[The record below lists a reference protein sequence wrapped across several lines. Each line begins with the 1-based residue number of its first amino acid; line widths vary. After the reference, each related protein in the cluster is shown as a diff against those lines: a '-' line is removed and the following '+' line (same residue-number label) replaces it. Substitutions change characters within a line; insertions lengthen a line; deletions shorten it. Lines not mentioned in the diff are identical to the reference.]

1 MAIRRRATDQRAVD
15 GGITDMLPALVK
27 SKRYQNRYFTYF
39 IAFLLILLFISY
51 HVFTILRV
59 SLRSRPAWLYGTPI
73 PIEGLSE
80 CLLTSSTSTSTTRSN
95 NNDHQVL
102 FDWYKYSKSGIETPK
117 VLIAQYSGF
126 GDYAKFLNI
135 ISPVHIEYA
144 KQKAYDYV
152 ILQGTMLD
160 FPGIDQTCNPN
171 PRATFDKIPLLEMA
185 ISDHYDYV
193 L

>member
-1 MAIRRRATDQRAVD
+1 MF
-15 GGITDMLPALVK
+15 PALVK
-27 SKRYQNRYFTYF
+27 SKQYHNRYFTYF
-39 IAFLLILLFISY
+39 ITFPLILLFISY

-73 PIEGLSE
+73 PIEGLSA
-80 CLLTSSTSTSTTRSN
+80 CLLTPSTSTSRSN
-95 NNDHQVL
+95 NDDQVL
-102 FDWYKYSKSGIETPK
+102 FDWHKFSKTTSNEIPK

-152 ILQGTMLD
+152 ILQGTMLH
-160 FPGIDQTCNPN
+160 FPGIDGTCNPN